1 MRFFDLLNL
10 QDIILYFFP
19 AVLAILIVGI
29 ALGYVHFRTSR
40 SEERMKRSYYTFP
53 EDIEDR
59 QAPFPLSLI
68 LIIAGTV
75 VWAFFYILVIGLWG
89 VKSIIRSGKTRNPK
103 RVILCHLGGDL
114 SSLSHYPCER
124 VFCFLCCGGPGSADL
139 GLPAGQGCAR

>member
-1 MRFFDLLNL
+1 MRFFELVNL
-10 QDIILYFFP
+10 QDIVLYFFP
-19 AVLAILIVGI
+19 ALLAILIVGL
-29 ALGYVHFRTSR
+29 ALGYVHFRTAR

-89 VKSIIRSGKTRNPK
+89 VRI
-103 RVILCHLGGDL
+103 
-114 SSLSHYPCER
+114 
-124 VFCFLCCGGPGSADL
+124 
-139 GLPAGQGCAR
+139 

>member
-19 AVLAILIVGI
+19 AVLAILIVGT

-40 SEERMKRSYYTFP
+40 SEERMKHAYYIFP

-59 QAPFPLSLI
+59 RAPFPLSLI

-75 VWAFFYILVIGLWG
+75 VWAFSYIIVVGLWG
-89 VKSIIRSGKTRNPK
+89 VRI
-103 RVILCHLGGDL
+103 
-114 SSLSHYPCER
+114 
-124 VFCFLCCGGPGSADL
+124 
-139 GLPAGQGCAR
+139 

>member
-29 ALGYVHFRTSR
+29 ALGYVHFRTAR
-40 SEERMKRSYYTFP
+40 SEERMKRAYHIFP

-68 LIIAGTV
+68 LIIAGAV
-75 VWAFFYILVIGLWG
+75 VWGLSYIIVIGLWG
-89 VKSIIRSGKTRNPK
+89 VRI
-103 RVILCHLGGDL
+103 
-114 SSLSHYPCER
+114 
-124 VFCFLCCGGPGSADL
+124 
-139 GLPAGQGCAR
+139 